1 MKYLRYHPSLLLSN
15 SCANT
20 FRMWDLVCLL
30 LSLFSER
37 DTYKKVLNF
46 PVNHVLIQHYRS
58 GADYISDH
66 SDKTIDVI
74 RNSSIA
80 NVSLGAQRIM
90 TLRLK
95 RNKRQ
100 QQQEGERQ
108 ATTNTIT
115 ALDKNPTT
123 HIHQPPRLTQRIPLP
138 NNSLFIMGLET
149 NKKWL
154 HGISPDKRPLS
165 TLSPLEQI
173 HQGSRISL
181 TFKGSVR
188 LSTPWMTR
196 SGVREHEARNA
207 KMREN
212 TSSSWIKHHHH
223 QKTTI
228 KWSNSKSWYGLLV
241 KRIKTLNLIG
251 IGGMAKDPMS
261 WISRQKIKYER
272 TKLFESG

>member
-1 MKYLRYHPSLLLSN
+1 VRFDLFITLS
-15 SCANT
+15 
-20 FRMWDLVCLL
+20 FL
-30 LSLFSER
+30 SER
-37 DTYKKVLNF
+37 DTHKKVLNF

-95 RNKRQ
+95 RNKRKQ
-100 QQQEGERQ
+100 RQEGERQ
-108 ATTNTIT
+108 ATPTTIT

-181 TFKGSVR
+181 TFRWIGTFINPVDYTIWGTGARSKKR
-188 LSTPWMTR
+188 EDARKYIIIMDKTPPSPEDDDDGMKQFKKLIWAF
-196 SGVREHEARNA
+196 GQ
-207 KMREN
+207 EN
-212 TSSSWIKHHHH
+212 QDSEFDWDR
-223 QKTTI
+223 
-228 KWSNSKSWYGLLV
+228 WYGEGSDVV
-241 KRIKTLNLIG
+241 KFAPEN
-251 IGGMAKDPMS
+251 
-261 WISRQKIKYER
+261 KI
-272 TKLFESG
+272 